1 MPDSEAVPLTDLTG
15 VVVTIDRPEARLV
28 DDDVLDDLADD
39 VLVSDAS
46 DDRVG
51 SLAVL
56 EASGDEDAV
65 FVVAAETLAREDAV
79 FSPERL

>member
-1 MPDSEAVPLTDLTG
+1 VPDCEAVPLADLTG
-15 VVVTIDRPEARLV
+15 VVVTIDELEARLV

-46 DDRVG
+46 DDRMG